1 MRVPRSKAPN
11 ADIPYSPCAVSPL
24 WFLVIRNL
32 YMTGQSNPFSGWPM
46 SVRSVCVFCGSRP
59 GRNPAHADA
68 ARMTGEMLARN
79 GWRLVFGAGDVGL
92 MGAVAASAT
101 AAGAETLGV
110 IPIHLMGRERASRDR
125 RRLIVTED
133 MHERKKVM
141 FMNSDAVVVLPGGAG
156 SLDEFF
162 EVLTWAQIGLHRK
175 PILLLDV
182 QGYWQ
187 PLVTLIDH
195 VIAEG
200 FADVSLRGQFAALPD
215 VAALET
221 ALRAALR

>member
-1 MRVPRSKAPN
+1 
-11 ADIPYSPCAVSPL
+11 
-24 WFLVIRNL
+24 
-32 YMTGQSNPFSGWPM
+32 M
-46 SVRSVCVFCGSRP
+46 SLRSVCVFCGSRP
-59 GRNPAHADA
+59 GRNPAHAEA
-68 ARMTGEMLARN
+68 ARATGAMLARH

-92 MGAVAASAT
+92 MGEVAKA
-101 AAGAETLGV
+101 AAGGPTLGV
-110 IPIHLMGRERASRDR
+110 IPIHLLGRERSRRDTSGFV
-125 RRLIVTED
+125 VTED

-162 EVLTWAQIGLHRK
+162 EVLTWAQIGLHGK

-182 QGYWQ
+182 QSYWQ

-200 FADVSLRGQFAALPD
+200 FADAGLRGHFRAVPD
-215 VAALET
+215 VAGLE
-221 ALRAALR
+221 AALTLALGQV

>member
-1 MRVPRSKAPN
+1 
-11 ADIPYSPCAVSPL
+11 
-24 WFLVIRNL
+24 
-32 YMTGQSNPFSGWPM
+32 MTRQSNPFSGWPM
-46 SVRSVCVFCGSRP
+46 SLRSVCVFCGSRP
-59 GRNPAHADA
+59 GSNPAHAEA
-68 ARMTGEMLARN
+68 ARATGEMLARN

-92 MGAVAASAT
+92 MGAVAAAAT

-182 QGYWQ
+182 GGYWQ
-187 PLVTLIDH
+187 PLVALLDH

-200 FADVSLRGQFAALPD
+200 FADATLKGHFRPVPDVPALEAAL
-215 VAALET
+215 AEALG
-221 ALRAALR
+221 

>member
-1 MRVPRSKAPN
+1 
-11 ADIPYSPCAVSPL
+11 
-24 WFLVIRNL
+24 
-32 YMTGQSNPFSGWPM
+32 M
-46 SVRSVCVFCGSRP
+46 SLRSVCVFCGSRP
-59 GRNPAHADA
+59 GRNPAHAEA
-68 ARMTGEMLARN
+68 ARATGAMLARH

-92 MGAVAASAT
+92 MGEVAKA
-101 AAGAETLGV
+101 AAGGPTLGV
-110 IPIHLMGRERASRDR
+110 IPIHLLGRERSRRDTSGFV
-125 RRLIVTED
+125 VTED

-200 FADVSLRGQFAALPD
+200 FADAGLRGHFHAVPD
-215 VAALET
+215 VAGLEEALT
-221 ALRAALR
+221 LALGQG